1 MGRKKGGTNKRWSTQ
16 EKYEIIKPIIEGKK
30 SRHDVT
36 RETGLSNGMICNWI
50 KKQRENGIKGLEN
63 KRKPGNQLVKYQARK
78 ELTEIEK
85 LEYEILKLRI
95 ENERLKKGYTKKE
108 ANQAKQ
114 KTFKKLLKITSITL
128 TMNAQLT
135 H

>member
-1 MGRKKGGTNKRWSTQ
+1 MGRKKGGTNKRWSAQ

-30 SRHDVT
+30 SSHDVT
-36 RETGLSNGMICNWI
+36 RETRLSNGMICNWI
-50 KKQRENGIKGLEN
+50 KKYRENGIKGLEN

-108 ANQAKQ
+108 ADQAKQ
-114 KTFKKLLKITSITL
+114 KKSSKKN
-128 TMNAQLT
+128 MR
-135 H
+135 